1 MPRTALLFFTAT
13 LLISSHLQAAG
24 PSASVLAGTC
34 ATCHG
39 IDGKN
44 AGSVPSIGGMDM
56 KNLKEALLAFKSDER
71 KATIMN
77 RIAKGYTDKEIDA
90 VARFLATRK

>member
-56 KNLKEALLAFKSDER
+56 KNLKEALIAFKSNER
-71 KATIMN
+71 KGTIMN
-77 RIAKGYTDKEIDA
+77 RIAKGFSPDEIKS
-90 VARFLATRK
+90 LSQYISSLK